1 MIIAVI
7 KTQLGKLHL
16 DNCKVLLD
24 SGATQ
29 SIAKYSVLKKLR
41 FKKALPTFWKT
52 TSGTFS
58 TAAKCRT
65 EFMLPE

>member
-7 KTQLGKLHL
+7 KTQLGKLYL
-16 DNCKVLLD
+16 DDCKVLLD

-41 FKKALPTFWKT
+41 FKKALPTFRKQLAVH
-52 TSGTFS
+52 SVQLLNAGQNL
-58 TAAKCRT
+58 CY
-65 EFMLPE
+65 LN